1 MRAVLAGAAAVAWA
15 TVSAD
20 GQFMEKYGSGSMPES
35 RDLGGEAGK
44 GFADLGQPLERYA
57 SDYHIIADQPGAGKM
72 NSPQFMTEHSGN
84 SEENSKTLHGDAG
97 SHSAIFLANNTS
109 KDPDAQ
115 ADSHAATL
123 PSKSGRDSNTQ
134 ADSQVMDFKHFM
146 NQRSGDYE
154 KYMEGKG
161 EKSQKAFKHFMDQY
175 AADFLQYMKTDGQKG
190 SMNLTQFMD
199 QHAADFKKNV
209 QSTSKHRAA
218 DFQQFVGQFSQ
229 DYGKFLNAQTDYIK
243 YAESRGQ
250 AAAVDVK
257 HFMGEHSGDY
267 EKYTKALHGDAGGE
281 NQSDDKKPAQSSGQ
295 GGNFDFRQFMNQHSG
310 DYAQYTK
317 EAKKIKAKYTGDTAR
332 KQKQKEFFKK
342 AEEKIKAAY
351 PDNSADALE
360 LQESPVSTQGL
371 QLSPRALVGFALLNL
386 ALVVSFVIVGERRSR
401 EMPTESVD
409 TYAPLLA

>member
-1 MRAVLAGAAAVAWA
+1 MRSTQRRWLAMVVQWRPLWQTTLAGIPM
-15 TVSAD
+15 VS
-20 GQFMEKYGSGSMPES
+20 
-35 RDLGGEAGK
+35 LT
-44 GFADLGQPLERYA
+44 
-57 SDYHIIADQPGAGKM
+57 HI
-72 NSPQFMTEHSGN
+72 
-84 SEENSKTLHGDAG
+84 
-97 SHSAIFLANNTS
+97 
-109 KDPDAQ
+109 
-115 ADSHAATL
+115 
-123 PSKSGRDSNTQ
+123 
-134 ADSQVMDFKHFM
+134 HFM

-386 ALVVSFVIVGERRSR
+386 AFAVSFVIVRERRSR